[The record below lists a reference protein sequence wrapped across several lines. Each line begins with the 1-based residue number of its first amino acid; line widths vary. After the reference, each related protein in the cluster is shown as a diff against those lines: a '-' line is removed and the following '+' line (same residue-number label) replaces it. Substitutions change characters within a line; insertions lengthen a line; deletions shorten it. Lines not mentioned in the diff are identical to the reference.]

1 MTITTPLTG
10 KHIILGVTGSIA
22 CYKAADLA
30 SKFAQAGATV
40 PTILTPCAEKFI
52 SPLTFQSVTG
62 QKSFVE
68 ADLWGGEGH
77 IQHIGLGIGAD
88 LLVIAPCTAN
98 TIAKIAHGL
107 ADNLLTVTALAAR
120 CPIMIA
126 PAMDGGMYSHPA
138 TQQNLEILRQ
148 RKVHAIGPVEGRMAS
163 GMVGLGRMAEV
174 NEIFNRVRLTLSQN
188 GDLSGCHLVI
198 TAGGTQEPLDP
209 VRTLTNR
216 SSGKQGY
223 ALAQA
228 ALDKGARVT
237 LISAPTGLVTPL
249 GALRVDVLTAEEM
262 HQAVL
267 STVPGSDALIMA
279 AAVADFRPQKQ
290 AVEKIKKD
298 KGKPEIQFEFTS
310 DILAS
315 VAQIKAD
322 TGYPRVMVGFAAES
336 QNLFENAYQK
346 VVKKHLDFIVANDIT
361 SNKAGFAVDTNQVT
375 LIDAT
380 GKSEAHPLLSKEE
393 VAQIIINRVMKL
405 LGK

>member
-1 MTITTPLTG
+1 MTTPLTG